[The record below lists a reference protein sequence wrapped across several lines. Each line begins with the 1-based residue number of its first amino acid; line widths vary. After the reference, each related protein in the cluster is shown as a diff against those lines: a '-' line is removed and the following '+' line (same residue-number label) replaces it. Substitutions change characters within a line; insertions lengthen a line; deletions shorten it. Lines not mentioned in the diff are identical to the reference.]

1 MIEIHREFGFQN
13 RNSKKKKDIFIAMDC
28 NTCHRICCS
37 AVVGFPTGLLL
48 KRFKK
53 KMQTLIVLLSGI
65 TLTMLSGWLINTFLL
80 SGITL
85 NYMLMGVS
93 FAAVFSNMV
102 TQERLNEISDCF
114 SPILAISLLAAI
126 VDLGAPLNYHLILG
140 AGAYTFVYILARAF
154 GKYFG
159 AMFGAKILSTLKLTY
174 DEAVRDGILIF
185 VCIIITDLYN
195 ALFLSQGVVEDI
207 YNDLQNNFNRYKK

>member
-65 TLTMLSGWLINTFLL
+65 TL
-80 SGITL
+80 

-93 FAAVFSNMV
+93 FVAVFSNMV